1 MQDPREDHLPVTR
14 SATLGD
20 RVRAALQWPL
30 PQHAL
35 SRLVLRA
42 TRSRRRWWKSLLIRR
57 VVAAYDV
64 DLSQA
69 AEPDVAAY
77 ASFNEFFTRPLAPGA
92 RPLPEDPAAVASPV
106 DGVVSQAGTIRD
118 GRVFQAKGRELSVD
132 ELLGGAPHRA
142 LPFSGG
148 SFATL
153 YLSPR
158 DYHRIH
164 MPVDGR
170 LVETVHV
177 PGRLFSVDAG
187 TTRAVPRL
195 FARNERVVAM
205 FDSAAGPLA
214 VVMVGAL
221 FVSAI
226 ETVWEGLITP
236 PTRRWVRSWNHHGD
250 GHAFE
255 RGEEI
260 GRFNMGST
268 VILLFGPGRV
278 AWSPELVPEAM
289 VRMGGAIGNIL
300 PAGRS
305 SGDADSGDANPGDAD
320 REPGGRER

>member
-1 MQDPREDHLPVTR
+1 MQDPREDQRPVTR
-14 SATLGD
+14 SASLGD
-20 RVRAALQWPL
+20 RARAAVQWPL

-35 SRLVLRA
+35 SRVVLRL
-42 TRSRRRWWKSLLIRR
+42 TRSRRRWLKSLLVRR
-57 VVAAYDV
+57 VVAAYGV
-64 DLSQA
+64 DLGEA
-69 AEPDVAAY
+69 ADPDVAAY

-92 RPLPEDPAAVASPV
+92 RPLPDDPAAVASPV
-106 DGVVSQAGTIRD
+106 DGVVSQAGSIRD
-118 GRVFQAKGRELSVD
+118 GRVFQAKGREFSVD
-132 ELLGGAPHRA
+132 ELLGGAPQRA
-142 LPFSGG
+142 LPFRGG

-177 PGRLFSVDAG
+177 PGRLFSVDAR

-195 FARNERVVAM
+195 FARNERVAAL
-205 FDSAAGPLA
+205 FDSAAGPFA

-221 FVSAI
+221 FVSGI

-236 PTRRWVRSWNHHGD
+236 PSGRWVRSWDHRDD
-250 GHAFE
+250 GLAFE

-260 GRFNMGST
+260 ARFNMGST

-278 AWSPELVPEAM
+278 AWSPELVPEAA
-289 VRMGGAIGNIL
+289 VRMGAAIGNIL
-300 PAGRS
+300 PAAAG
-305 SGDADSGDANPGDAD
+305 SGDAEH
-320 REPGGRER
+320 EPGGSTR

>member
-1 MQDPREDHLPVTR
+1 MHDPRKEHRPVTR
-14 SATLGD
+14 SPSVGD
-20 RVRAALQWPL
+20 RVRAAVQWPL

-35 SRLVLRA
+35 SRLVLRV
-42 TRSRRRWWKSLLIRR
+42 THSRRRWLKSLLIRR
-57 VVAAYDV
+57 IVAAYDV
-64 DLSQA
+64 DLSEA
-69 AEPDVAAY
+69 AEPSPAAY
-77 ASFNEFFTRPLAPGA
+77 ASFNELFTRPLAPGA
-92 RPLPEDPAAVASPV
+92 RPLPDDPTAVACPV
-106 DGVVSQAGTIRD
+106 DGVVSQAGTIED
-118 GRVFQAKGRELSVD
+118 GRVFQAKGREFSVD
-132 ELLGGAPHRA
+132 ELLGGAPDRA
-142 LPFSGG
+142 LPFRDG

-177 PGRLFSVDAG
+177 PGRLFSVDER

-195 FARNERVVAM
+195 FARNERVAAI

-221 FVSAI
+221 FVSGI
-226 ETVWEGLITP
+226 ETVWQGLITP
-236 PTRRWVRSWNHHGD
+236 PSSRWVRAWRHGGD
-250 GHAFE
+250 GPSFA
-255 RGEEI
+255 RGDEI

-289 VRMGGAIGNIL
+289 VRMGRAIGNIL
-300 PAGRS
+300 PAGEG
-305 SGDADSGDANPGDAD
+305 SGGSQ
-320 REPGGRER
+320 REPGKETR

>member
-14 SATLGD
+14 PATLGD
-20 RVRAALQWPL
+20 RVRAAAQWPL

-35 SRLVLRA
+35 SRLALRV
-42 TRSRRRWWKSLLIRR
+42 THSRRRWLKSLLIRR
-57 VVAAYDV
+57 LVAAYEV

-69 AEPDVAAY
+69 AEPDPAAY
-77 ASFNEFFTRPLAPGA
+77 GSFNDFFTRRLAPGA
-92 RPLPEDPAAVASPV
+92 RPLPEDAAAIASPV

-118 GRVFQAKGRELSVD
+118 GRVFQAKGRDFSVD
-132 ELLGGAPHRA
+132 ELLGGAPQRA
-142 LPFSGG
+142 LPFRGG

-177 PGRLFSVDAG
+177 PGRLFSVDAS
-187 TTRAVPRL
+187 TTRAVRRL
-195 FARNERVVAM
+195 FARNERVAAL
-205 FDSAAGPLA
+205 FDTAAGPLA

-221 FVSAI
+221 FVSGI
-226 ETVWEGLITP
+226 ETVWQGLITP
-236 PTRRWVRSWNHHGD
+236 PTGRWVRSWDHRDD
-250 GHAFE
+250 GPGFE
-255 RGEEI
+255 RGDEI

-278 AWSPELVPEAM
+278 AWAPELAPDATL
-289 VRMGGAIGNIL
+289 RMGQEIGKIL
-300 PAGRS
+300 PAGAG
-305 SGDADSGDANPGDAD
+305 SGDAE
-320 REPGGRER
+320 RQPGGRER

>member
-1 MQDPREDHLPVTR
+1 MDDPRHPTGPVTR
-14 SATLGD
+14 GASLADHL
-20 RVRAALQWPL
+20 RAAVQWPL

-57 VVAAYDV
+57 IVAAYDV
-64 DLSQA
+64 DLTEA
-69 AEPDVAAY
+69 AQPDPAAY

-92 RPLPEDPAAVASPV
+92 RPLPADPAAVASPV
-106 DGVVSQAGTIRD
+106 DGVVSQAGTIAE
-118 GRVFQAKGRELSVD
+118 GRVFQAKGRHFSVE
-132 ELLGGAPHRA
+132 ELLGGAPERA
-142 LPFSGG
+142 APFRGG
-148 SFATL
+148 AFATL

-177 PGRLFSVDAG
+177 PGRLFSVDAR

-195 FARNERVVAM
+195 FARNERVAAL

-221 FVSAI
+221 FVSGV
-226 ETVWEGLITP
+226 ETVWQGLVTP
-236 PTRRWVRSWNHHGD
+236 PRGHWVRAWKHD
-250 GHAFE
+250 GPAFA
-255 RGEEI
+255 RGAEI

-268 VILLFGPGRV
+268 VILLFPPGSV
-278 AWSPELVPEAM
+278 EWSPALVPEAT
-289 VRMGGAIGNIL
+289 VRMGAAIGNIR
-300 PAGRS
+300 PA
-305 SGDADSGDANPGDAD
+305 APGSA
-320 REPGGRER
+320 